1 MDRFTLCK
9 KYRARVSYDM
19 YLHVRSQQ
27 IQTMVS
33 IFTVTDYKL
42 DYQHTV
48 VMEPMRFLFN
58 SSTEI
63 AATFVSSILV
73 ILVFKRGTLCEL
85 QIFVINIDKT
95 SFKILV

>member
-1 MDRFTLCK
+1 
-9 KYRARVSYDM
+9 M

-48 VMEPMRFLFN
+48 VMEPMRFLLN
-58 SSTEI
+58 SSTVI
-63 AATFVSSILV
+63 AAIFVSSILV

-85 QIFVINIDKT
+85 EIFITNIEKM
-95 SFKILV
+95 SFKNFVSV